1 MSIQSI
7 NLKTVTITLF
17 MCVAIAVM
25 SFLHYRAVTK
35 YSSLGQTR
43 VLVGD
48 LYANMLTL
56 RRNEKDFLTR
66 KDLQYSQKFLD
77 NYKKT
82 IEHLQVLRS
91 RLHEN
96 DIDDIQ
102 LNLLAKNFDSY
113 KNRFIALVELQKE
126 IGLSHQDGLNG
137 SMRDAIHQVEDL
149 LTARQ
154 HNQLNKDMLM
164 LRRREKDFMLRNDI
178 KYIGKFNED
187 MAEMQL
193 DLSRAHLHPEVKRRI
208 STALATYEVDFK
220 ALASATQKKGFS
232 SDEGLQG
239 EMRRSAHEAER
250 ILEELRQEAL
260 LLIGHAGSYVITQIA
275 VFAAV
280 LILLMI
286 TLVFLPRKKY
296 SEE

>member
-1 MSIQSI
+1 MSMQSI

-35 YSSLGQTR
+35 YRSLGQTR

-48 LYANMLTL
+48 IYSNMFTL

-66 KDLQYSQKFLD
+66 KDLQYSKKFVD

-82 IEHLQVLRS
+82 IEHLQMLRS

-96 DIDDIQ
+96 DIEDIQ
-102 LNLLAKNFDSY
+102 LNLLGKNFDLY
-113 KNRFIALVELQKE
+113 KNKFIALVEVQKH
-126 IGLSHQDGLNG
+126 IGLSHQDGLYG
-137 SMRDAIHQVEDL
+137 SMRDAIHQVENL
-149 LTARQ
+149 LTVRQ

-187 MAEMQL
+187 MAVMQS
-193 DLSRAHLHPEVKRRI
+193 DLSRAHIHPEVKRQI
-208 STALATYEVDFK
+208 STALATYEADFK

-232 SDEGLQG
+232 SNEGLQG
-239 EMRRSAHEAER
+239 EMRSSVHEAER
-250 ILEELRQEAL
+250 ILEELRQESL
-260 LLIGHAGSYVITQIA
+260 LLIGKAGSYVITQIA

-280 LILLMI
+280 LMLLMI